1 MNTRYA
7 GLGLMRRWAPM
18 LCVSR
23 IALLAGCSS
32 SATTSGRG
40 SPTVA
45 ATARA
50 TATTAPSATSVAYPL
65 KVYFSKH
72 PESDSDANEVFAVGR
87 TAPSLAV
94 ATYASRQTLA
104 GPTASETAAGY
115 FTPFLGVL
123 SGVSTCGGNDF
134 TITLNMKGSTPTTD
148 TATFKFCRVVNVPG
162 EVVGGEMKAELT
174 ATPKQFAN
182 IHRAVILTQDG
193 GCFEDLSGEDMCLS

>member
-1 MNTRYA
+1 MSTRYA
-7 GLGLMRRWAPM
+7 GRGLMRGWAPM
-18 LCVSR
+18 LGVSL

-32 SATTSGRG
+32 SAMTSGQG

-45 ATARA
+45 ATASA
-50 TATTAPSATSVAYPL
+50 TATTAPTATSVAYPV

-72 PESDSDANEVFAVGR
+72 PESDSDPNKVFAVDR

-94 ATYASRQTLA
+94 ATYASQQLLA

-123 SGVSTCGGNDF
+123 SGVSTCGGGDF
-134 TITLNMKGSTPTTD
+134 TITLNMKGSTPATD

-162 EVVGGEMKAELT
+162 EVAGGEMKAELT
-174 ATPKQFAN
+174 ATLTQFAN
-182 IHRAVILTQDG
+182 IHNAVILTQDG
-193 GCFEDLSGEDMCLS
+193 GCFEDLSGGDMCLS